1 MATCLPP
8 CRRIEVVT
16 VFHVLINALASTAG
30 GGVTYLRN
38 LLPRLEQH
46 GADCCYYVLVPPEH
60 LADYIG
66 LANARVRI
74 ETIAIRGGLLR
85 RCWWEQTALSRV
97 LKEQGIATLVSLGNF
112 ALFAAPVPQVLF
124 NRNALYFSPEFTS
137 DLLARGEYAT
147 WFEHKVKSWL
157 ARISIKLAS
166 INVAPSAALL
176 NQLRFATDLPA
187 SRLALLPFGFDQKQ
201 FTANLEPLA
210 AELCEKLNLQPNCR
224 RLLYVSHYNYF
235 RNFETLLRALPE
247 LKRALRERAGLQLQ
261 LVLTTELKSGAVYGG
276 YDATAAAD
284 LIDQLG
290 VRGDIAMLGSV
301 PYEQLH
307 QLYRL
312 CDVYV
317 CPSYAESFGHP
328 LVEAMAMG
336 LPVAA
341 ADLPVHRE
349 MCGSAAVYFDVF
361 DERALAEQCARV
373 ITDAQLHMELRERG
387 LQRSK
392 DFSWDKHCQQ
402 LVELIRSCVT

>member
-124 NRNALYFSPEFTS
+124 NRNALYFSPEFTR
-137 DLLARGEYAT
+137 DLWARGAYAAWFAHKIKSRLAR
-147 WFEHKVKSWL
+147 F
-157 ARISIKLAS
+157 SIKQATL
-166 INVAPSAALL
+166 NVAPSAALL
-176 NQLRFATDLPA
+176 NQLQLTVHAPA
-187 SRLALLPFGFDQKQ
+187 SRFAVLPFGFDQEQ
-201 FTANLEPLA
+201 FTANPKPLA
-210 AELCEKLNLQPNCR
+210 AQLFEKLTLQPNCR

-247 LKRALRERAGLQLQ
+247 LKRTLRERAGLQLQ
-261 LVLTTELKSGAVYGG
+261 LVLTTDLKPGAVYGG
-276 YDATAAAD
+276 YDATAAAA

-290 VRGDIAMLGSV
+290 MRADIAMLGSV
-301 PYEQLH
+301 PHEQLH

-312 CDVYV
+312 CDAYV

-328 LVEAMAMG
+328 LVEAMAMS

-349 MCGSAAVYFDVF
+349 MCGAAAVYFDVF
-361 DERALAEQCARV
+361 DEQALAEQCARV
-373 ITDAQLHMELRERG
+373 LTDTQLQAELRESG
-387 LQRSK
+387 MQRSK
-392 DFSWDKHCQQ
+392 EFSWDKHCQQ